1 MEQWELCTGMCSP
14 LPSSKPNPR
23 GSEPC
28 RASLFDLCQHL
39 QHLSDFGAQH
49 LSDLSVLGI
58 LGSCFPKLGGQVG
71 AVGSIPELGNK
82 AGSFWGLLFPTSALL
97 GNPAW
102 PLPCARRAPCP
113 QQGFSLIP
121 SMPVVPTS
129 VCSSGSLRVTCMGR
143 DFWGQAPV

>member
-1 MEQWELCTGMCSP
+1 MGALHGDVQP
-14 LPSSKPNPR
+14 LAQLQTRPQGVRTLQSIT
-23 GSEPC
+23 
-28 RASLFDLCQHL
+28 FDLCQHL

-58 LGSCFPKLGGQVG
+58 LGSCFPKLGGQVA
-71 AVGSIPELGNK
+71 AVGLIPELGNK

-121 SMPVVPTS
+121 SMPVVPIS